1 MCGVKNDSRFVT
13 EFVTRTEFLPY
24 SMTESAECLLKGIS
38 VEIMLN
44 YVQCNK

>member
-1 MCGVKNDSRFVT
+1 MCEIKNDSRFVT

-24 SMTESAECLLKGIS
+24 SMTESVECLPNGFS
-38 VEIMLN
+38 AEIMLN